1 MLLSV
6 VFSTVLLLRVLFLSL
21 CGLFRFFS
29 LLLSLLHFPMQKREK
44 IEWRRVEE
52 EMSPVMAER

>member
-6 VFSTVLLLRVLFLSL
+6 VFPTVLLLRVLFLSL

-29 LLLSLLHFPMQKREK
+29 LLLPFLHFPMQNVKHC
-44 IEWRRVEE
+44 VLFF
-52 EMSPVMAER
+52 VY